1 MHVGNEANDVYV
13 SWVGVV
19 ENIDDPLKNGR
30 VKVRIFGWHT
40 EDLIKL
46 PTAVL
51 PWATVTQ
58 NSTGTFVSP
67 IPGDF
72 VNGYFADG
80 ISAQNPFILS
90 VLPGVRDLVNNPW
103 DTSKGFSPQPLFPGE
118 PAEPNAPVVN
128 PAIADAVAKNPT
140 TNSYISK
147 GIVANTG
154 ISLTNSSLSHVC
166 DFRYQLDFNI
176 GLSGLINPV
185 TAITQ
190 AIKNGKNNA
199 ANFIAMMIKKLNDT
213 IRTTVKALISAM
225 NLDPTGQVASVY
237 AIVKAKLDDI
247 NTFIKQI
254 AEYVEIASTIYY
266 LIKDINQIVDYLK
279 SLPARF
285 LAIVQ
290 DCITRFLNGAKAFVS
305 QVAAIPGQIGAT
317 VESLASSIQSGADS
331 VLSGL
336 NAEVNAVVIPDSLMG
351 VFTNPELNHSNT
363 VIEYISNTYGNA
375 NTIMATVEASNFDP
389 NKVQWA

>member
-1 MHVGNEANDVYV
+1 MHDGNDVYI

-58 NSTGTFVSP
+58 SSTGTFTAPV
-67 IPGDF
+67 PGDF

-80 ISAQNPFILS
+80 RSAQNPYVLS
-90 VLPGVRDLVNNPW
+90 VLPGVRDLDANPW

-118 PAEPNAPVVN
+118 KAEPDAPVMN

-147 GIVANTG
+147 GIVAGTG
-154 ISLTNSSLSHVC
+154 ISLTNSSLAHVC

-176 GLSGLINPV
+176 GISGLINPV
-185 TAITQ
+185 TAITE

-213 IRTTVKALISAM
+213 IRTAVKALVKAM

-254 AEYVEIASTIYY
+254 AEYVEIAATVYY
-266 LIKDINQIVDYLK
+266 LIRDINQIVDYLK

-290 DCITRFLNGAKAFVS
+290 DCITRFLNGAKTFVA

-317 VESLASSIQSGADS
+317 VDSLASSIQAGADS
-331 VLSGL
+331 VLAGL
-336 NAEVNAVVIPDSLMG
+336 NAEVNDVVIPESLVG
-351 VFTNPELNHSNT
+351 VFTSPELDHSNT
-363 VIEYISNTYGNA
+363 IIQYVSDTYGNS
-375 NTIMATVEASNFDP
+375 NSVMAQAESTNFDP

>member
-1 MHVGNEANDVYV
+1 MHDGNDVYI

-58 NSTGTFVSP
+58 SSTGTFSSP
-67 IPGDF
+67 VPGDF

-80 ISAQNPFILS
+80 RSAQNPYVLS
-90 VLPGVRDLVNNPW
+90 VLPGVRDLAANPW
-103 DTSKGFSPQPLFPGE
+103 DTSRGFSPQPLFPGE
-118 PAEPNAPVVN
+118 KAEPDAPVMN

-147 GIVANTG
+147 GIVTGTG

-176 GLSGLINPV
+176 GLSGLINPI

-213 IRTTVKALISAM
+213 IRFAIKALISAM
-225 NLDPTGQVASVY
+225 NLDPTGQIASVY

-254 AEYVEIASTIYY
+254 AEYVEIAATIYY
-266 LIKDINQIVDYLK
+266 LVKDINQIVEYLK

-290 DCITRFLNGAKAFVS
+290 DCITRFLNGAKAFVA

-317 VESLASSIQSGADS
+317 VNSLASSIQSGADS
-331 VLSGL
+331 VLAGL
-336 NAEVNAVVIPDSLMG
+336 NAEVNAVVIPDSLKG
-351 VFTNPELNHSNT
+351 VFTNPELDHSNT
-363 VIEYISNTYGNA
+363 IIQYISNTYGNS
-375 NTIMATVEASNFDP
+375 NTVMAAVESSNFDP

>member
-1 MHVGNEANDVYV
+1 MHDGNDVYI

-58 NSTGTFVSP
+58 SSTGTFSAPV
-67 IPGDF
+67 PGDF

-80 ISAQNPFILS
+80 RSAQNPYVLS
-90 VLPGVRDLVNNPW
+90 VLPGVRDLVTNPW
-103 DTSKGFSPQPLFPGE
+103 DTSRGFSPQPLFPGE
-118 PAEPNAPVVN
+118 KAEPNAPVMN

-147 GIVANTG
+147 GIVAGTG

-176 GLSGLINPV
+176 GISGLINPV
-185 TAITQ
+185 TAITE

-213 IRTTVKALISAM
+213 IRTAVKALVKAM

-254 AEYVEIASTIYY
+254 AEYVEIAATVYY
-266 LIKDINQIVDYLK
+266 LIRDINQIVDYLK

-290 DCITRFLNGAKAFVS
+290 DCITRFLNGAKAFVT

-317 VESLASSIQSGADS
+317 VDSLASSIQAGADS
-331 VLSGL
+331 VLAGL
-336 NAEVNAVVIPDSLMG
+336 NAEVNDVVIPESLIG
-351 VFTNPELNHSNT
+351 VFTSPELDHSNT
-363 VIEYISNTYGNA
+363 IIQYVSDTYGNS
-375 NTIMATVEASNFDP
+375 NSVMAQAESTNFDP

>member
-1 MHVGNEANDVYV
+1 M
-13 SWVGVV
+13 
-19 ENIDDPLKNGR
+19 
-30 VKVRIFGWHT
+30 
-40 EDLIKL
+40 
-46 PTAVL
+46 
-51 PWATVTQ
+51 
-58 NSTGTFVSP
+58 
-67 IPGDF
+67 
-72 VNGYFADG
+72 
-80 ISAQNPFILS
+80 
-90 VLPGVRDLVNNPW
+90 
-103 DTSKGFSPQPLFPGE
+103 
-118 PAEPNAPVVN
+118 N

-147 GIVANTG
+147 GIVAGTG

-213 IRTTVKALISAM
+213 IRTAVKSLISAM
-225 NLDPTGQVASVY
+225 NLDPTGQIASVY

-254 AEYVEIASTIYY
+254 AEYVEIAATIYY
-266 LIKDINQIVDYLK
+266 LVKNINEIVDYLK

-290 DCITRFLNGAKAFVS
+290 DCITRFLNGAKAFVA

-317 VESLASSIQSGADS
+317 VDSLASSIQAGADE
-331 VLSGL
+331 LLGKQQAEL
-336 NAEVNAVVIPDSLMG
+336 NDVVIPESLKG
-351 VFTNPELNHSNT
+351 VFTNPELDHSNT
-363 VIEYISNTYGNA
+363 IIQYVSDTYGNS
-375 NTIMATVEASNFDP
+375 NTVMAQAESTNFDP

>member
-1 MHVGNEANDVYV
+1 MHDGNDVYI

-58 NSTGTFVSP
+58 SSTGTFSAPV
-67 IPGDF
+67 PGDF

-80 ISAQNPFILS
+80 RSAQNPYILS
-90 VLPGVRDLVNNPW
+90 VLPGVRDLAANPW
-103 DTSKGFSPQPLFPGE
+103 DTSRGFSPQPLFPGE
-118 PAEPNAPVVN
+118 KAEKDAPVMN

-147 GIVANTG
+147 GIVAGTG
-154 ISLTNSSLSHVC
+154 ISLTNSSLAHVC

-176 GLSGLINPV
+176 GISGLINPV

-213 IRTTVKALISAM
+213 ISTAIKAIVKAIG
-225 NLDPTGQVASVY
+225 LDPTGTVSTIY
-237 AIVKAKLDDI
+237 ARVTGILQDI
-247 NTFIKQI
+247 NDFIKDI

-266 LIKDINQIVDYLK
+266 LVKNINDIITYLQ

-290 DCITRFLNGAKAFVS
+290 DCITRFLNGAKQFAA

-317 VESLASSIQSGADS
+317 VDSLASSIQASADELLGQQQS
-331 VLSGL
+331 EL
-336 NAEVNAVVIPDSLMG
+336 NSITIPDNLKTL
-351 VFTNPELNHSNT
+351 FTDSNLDHSNT
-363 VIEYISNTYGNA
+363 VIQYVSDTYGNA
-375 NTIMATVEASNFDP
+375 NTIMATVEANNFDP

>member
-1 MHVGNEANDVYV
+1 MHDGNDVYI

-58 NSTGTFVSP
+58 SSTGTFTAPV
-67 IPGDF
+67 PGDF

-80 ISAQNPFILS
+80 RSAQNPYVVS
-90 VLPGVRDLVNNPW
+90 VLPGVRDLDANPW

-118 PAEPNAPVVN
+118 KAEPDAPVMN

-147 GIVANTG
+147 GIVAGTG
-154 ISLTNSSLSHVC
+154 ISLTNSSLAHVC

-176 GLSGLINPV
+176 GISGLINPV

-213 IRTTVKALISAM
+213 IRTAVKALVKAM

-254 AEYVEIASTIYY
+254 AEYVEIAATVYY
-266 LIKDINQIVDYLK
+266 LIRDINQIVDYLK

-290 DCITRFLNGAKAFVS
+290 DCITRFLNGAKAFVA

-317 VESLASSIQSGADS
+317 VDSLASSIQAGADS
-331 VLSGL
+331 VLAGL
-336 NAEVNAVVIPDSLMG
+336 NAEVNDVVIPESLVG
-351 VFTNPELNHSNT
+351 VFTSPELDHSNT
-363 VIEYISNTYGNA
+363 IIQYVSDTYGNS
-375 NTIMATVEASNFDP
+375 NSVMAQAESTNFDP

>member
-1 MHVGNEANDVYV
+1 MHDGNDVYI

-58 NSTGTFVSP
+58 SSTGTFSAPV
-67 IPGDF
+67 PGDF

-80 ISAQNPFILS
+80 RSAQNPYVLS
-90 VLPGVRDLVNNPW
+90 VLPGVRDLAANPW
-103 DTSKGFSPQPLFPGE
+103 DTSRGFSPQPLFPGE
-118 PAEPNAPVVN
+118 KAEKDAPEMN

-147 GIVANTG
+147 GIVAGTG
-154 ISLTNSSLSHVC
+154 ISLTNSSLAHVC

-176 GLSGLINPV
+176 GISGLINPV

-213 IRTTVKALISAM
+213 IRTAVKALISAM
-225 NLDPTGQVASVY
+225 NLDPTGQIASVY

-254 AEYVEIASTIYY
+254 AEYVEIAATIYY
-266 LIKDINQIVDYLK
+266 LVKNINEIVDYLK

-290 DCITRFLNGAKAFVS
+290 DCITRFLNGAKAFVA

-317 VESLASSIQSGADS
+317 VDSLASSIQAGADE
-331 VLSGL
+331 LLGKQQAEL
-336 NAEVNAVVIPDSLMG
+336 NDVVIPESLKG
-351 VFTNPELNHSNT
+351 VFTSPELDHSNT
-363 VIEYISNTYGNA
+363 IIQYVSDTYGNS
-375 NTIMATVEASNFDP
+375 NTVMAQAESTNFDP

>member
-1 MHVGNEANDVYV
+1 
-13 SWVGVV
+13 
-19 ENIDDPLKNGR
+19 
-30 VKVRIFGWHT
+30 
-40 EDLIKL
+40 
-46 PTAVL
+46 
-51 PWATVTQ
+51 
-58 NSTGTFVSP
+58 
-67 IPGDF
+67 

-80 ISAQNPFILS
+80 RSSQNPYVVS
-90 VLPGVRDLVNNPW
+90 VLHGVRDLNANPW
-103 DTSKGFSPQPLFPGE
+103 DTSKGFSPQPLIPGE
-118 PAEPNAPVVN
+118 KAEPDAPVMN

-147 GIVANTG
+147 GIVAGTG

-213 IRTTVKALISAM
+213 IRTAVKALISAM
-225 NLDPTGQVASVY
+225 NLDPTGQIASVY

-254 AEYVEIASTIYY
+254 AEYVEIAATIYY
-266 LIKDINQIVDYLK
+266 LVKNINEIVDYLK

-290 DCITRFLNGAKAFVS
+290 DCITRFLNGAKAFVA

-317 VESLASSIQSGADS
+317 VDSLASSIQAGADE
-331 VLSGL
+331 LLGKQQAEL
-336 NAEVNAVVIPDSLMG
+336 NDVVIPESLKG
-351 VFTNPELNHSNT
+351 VFTNPELDHSNT
-363 VIEYISNTYGNA
+363 IIQYVSDTYGNS
-375 NTIMATVEASNFDP
+375 NTVMAQAESTNFDP

>member
-1 MHVGNEANDVYV
+1 MHDGNDVYI

-40 EDLIKL
+40 DDLIKL

-51 PWATVTQ
+51 PWATMTQ
-58 NSTGTFVSP
+58 SSTGTFSAPV
-67 IPGDF
+67 PGDF

-80 ISAQNPFILS
+80 RSAQNPYVLS
-90 VLPGVRDLVNNPW
+90 VLPGVRDLVTNPW
-103 DTSKGFSPQPLFPGE
+103 DTSRGFSPQPLFPSE
-118 PAEPNAPVVN
+118 KAEPNAPVMN

-147 GIVANTG
+147 GIVAGTG

-176 GLSGLINPV
+176 GISGLINPV
-185 TAITQ
+185 TAITE

-213 IRTTVKALISAM
+213 IRTAVKALVKAM

-254 AEYVEIASTIYY
+254 AEYVEIAATVYY
-266 LIKDINQIVDYLK
+266 LIRDINQIVDYLK

-290 DCITRFLNGAKAFVS
+290 DCITRFLNGAKAFVA

-317 VESLASSIQSGADS
+317 VDSLASSIQAGADS
-331 VLSGL
+331 VLAGL
-336 NAEVNAVVIPDSLMG
+336 NAEVNDVVIPESLIG
-351 VFTNPELNHSNT
+351 VFTSPELDHSNT
-363 VIEYISNTYGNA
+363 IIQYVSDTYGNS
-375 NTIMATVEASNFDP
+375 NSVMAQAESTNFDP